1 MFSQKRI
8 LAIQPQQTNKQ
19 TNKATTH
26 TGGPVQSYQRFI
38 VLMFRIFLRPAAA
51 GVRSGW
57 GSGSRGRVTGPPPTT
72 NLPFPVTTPPPQ
84 RRTMA
89 TKKAG
94 GSSNNGRDS
103 AGKRLGVK
111 LLHDRAATAGAILV
125 RQRGSKFKPG
135 ENVGIGKDHTLF
147 ALCDGTVQYEKSR
160 TLFQHHVSKKKQ
172 TQTRNVVHIRV

>member
-1 MFSQKRI
+1 
-8 LAIQPQQTNKQ
+8 
-19 TNKATTH
+19 
-26 TGGPVQSYQRFI
+26 
-38 VLMFRIFLRPAAA
+38 MFRIIRPAA
-51 GVRSGW
+51 GVRSCW
-57 GSGSRGRVTGPPPTT
+57 GSGSRGRVTGPTLTT
-72 NLPFPVTTPPPQ
+72 HLTFLPVTTPQ

-111 LLHDRAATAGAILV
+111 LLHNRTATAGAILV

-147 ALCDGTVQYEKSR
+147 ALCDGTVRYEKSR
-160 TLFQHHVSKKKQ
+160 TLFQHHVSNKKQ
-172 TQTRNVVHIRV
+172 TQTRNVVHIVV

>member
-1 MFSQKRI
+1 
-8 LAIQPQQTNKQ
+8 
-19 TNKATTH
+19 
-26 TGGPVQSYQRFI
+26 
-38 VLMFRIFLRPAAA
+38 MFRIFIRPAA

-57 GSGSRGRVTGPPPTT
+57 GRGSRGRVTGPPPTT